1 MDGIVISSPA
11 NPRVKAILSLRR
23 RRDRDLAGAT
33 LLEGRDELQLA
44 MDSGVKVRT
53 LVGCPDLMPDPAVW
67 DAVTSEAVGRS
78 GAEVLRLSRAAFD
91 RLAYREHPDGVL
103 AVVDAPPADL
113 SRVFGRLTPLPGDPA
128 AGPLVVVCEAVE
140 KPGNLGALL
149 RTADAAGVA
158 AVLAADP
165 ATDWGNP
172 NVVRASKGTVF
183 SLPVASATT
192 DDILGALGHAGFRL
206 VATTPD
212 GDCELTEADLTG
224 PVAVAV
230 GAENVGL
237 SGEMLAAAAVRV
249 RIPMCGRVNSLNVA
263 TAGAI
268 VVYEAVRQRRGGPSH
283 TS

>member
-1 MDGIVISSPA
+1 MISSPA
-11 NPRVKAILSLRR
+11 NPRVRAILALRR
-23 RRDRDLAGAT
+23 RRDRDLATAT
-33 LLEGRDELQLA
+33 ILEGADELRLA
-44 MDSGVKVRT
+44 LDSGVRVRQ
-53 LVGCPDLMPDPAVW
+53 LVGCPDLMPDPSVW
-67 DAVTSEAVGRS
+67 AALTEDVGGRG
-78 GAEVLRLSRAAFD
+78 GAEVLRLGRAAFG

-103 AVVDAPPADL
+103 AVVDTPAVDL
-113 SRVFGRLTPLPGDPA
+113 STALARLTPLPADPA
-128 AGPLVVVCEAVE
+128 SAPLVVVCEAVE

-172 NVVRASKGTVF
+172 NIVRASKGTVF

-192 DDILGALGHAGFRL
+192 GDILGALRRAGFRL

-212 GDCELTEADLTG
+212 GDCELTDADLTG
-224 PVAVAV
+224 PVAIAV

-237 SGEMLAAAAVRV
+237 SDEMLAAAAVRL

-263 TAGAI
+263 TSGAV
-268 VVYEAVRQRRGGPSH
+268 VVYEAVRQRAAVPSH
-283 TS
+283 AS